1 MSIPKKV
8 LNYLEKNK
16 IKFKIVPHKKVYTAY
31 DLAETLKE
39 DLKKIAKTLLV
50 KADKNYYLIVVP
62 AHYQLDFKK
71 IKKVLKAKKVGIATE
86 KAMQK
91 LLKIKPGAI
100 TPFGSIHNL
109 EVLAD
114 KTFTKIQEVLVGA
127 GSFTES
133 LRIKTKDLIKLEE
146 PLLVSIGAVKKRK
159 PTKKKKVAK
168 KRKLVKKKKVAKCK
182 PAKKRVKK

>member
-1 MSIPKKV
+1 MPIPKKI
-8 LNYLEKNK
+8 LNHLEKNK
-16 IKFKIVPHKKVYTAY
+16 IKFKIVPHKKVYTTY
-31 DLAETLKE
+31 DLAETLRE

-50 KADKNYYLIVVP
+50 KADRSYYLVVVP

-71 IKKVLKAKKVGIATE
+71 IKKALKAKKVGIATE

-100 TPFGSIHNL
+100 TPFGSMHNL

-114 KTFTKIQEVLVGA
+114 KAFAKIQEILVGA

-146 PLLVSIGAVKKRK
+146 PLLISIGVAKKIK
-159 PTKKKKVAK
+159 PKKKVAK
-168 KRKLVKKKKVAKCK
+168 KVVKKRT
-182 PAKKRVKK
+182 AKKKADKKRIKK